1 MLCCNLF
8 AKILVI
14 SFTEELSREMGL
26 KSLTLLALATLGVRV
41 I

>member
-1 MLCCNLF
+1 MLCYSLF

-26 KSLTLLALATLGVRV
+26 KSLTLLASATLGMMV